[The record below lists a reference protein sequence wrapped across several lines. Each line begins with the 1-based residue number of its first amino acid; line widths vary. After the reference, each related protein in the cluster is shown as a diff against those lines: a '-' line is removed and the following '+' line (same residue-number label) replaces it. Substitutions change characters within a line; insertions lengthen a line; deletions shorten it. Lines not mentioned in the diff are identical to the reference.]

1 MKVVVSWLIS
11 AGLFL
16 SACGEEVENKGSST
30 APPQV
35 AAAPAAKAV
44 SDRTGDVQG
53 GALVYTL
60 TGEGL
65 EPGLRFGMPRAEVL
79 AVAARR
85 FGEPRLERNDEC
97 GEGPMDFATIRGLTL
112 SFQEG
117 RFVGWSLAEKLPD
130 LGTRGGVGIRSPKSM
145 LRGARID
152 RESTLGP
159 EFDLDGVGGLLDSK
173 EREVIAL
180 WAGSTCQFR

>member
-1 MKVVVSWLIS
+1 
-11 AGLFL
+11 
-16 SACGEEVENKGSST
+16 
-30 APPQV
+30 
-35 AAAPAAKAV
+35 
-44 SDRTGDVQG
+44 
-53 GALVYTL
+53 
-60 TGEGL
+60 
-65 EPGLRFGMPRAEVL
+65 MPKAEVL
-79 AVAARR
+79 AVATRR

-97 GEGPMDFATIRGLTL
+97 GEGPMEFATIRGLTL

-145 LRGARID
+145 LRGAKID

-159 EFDLDGVGGLLDSK
+159 EFDLDGVGGLLDSE

-180 WAGSTCQFR
+180 WAGSTCHFR